1 MVTTVVGNNGAATDA
16 AAAFVDGFR
25 RYWSA
30 PSLDGFDA
38 LLSPDVELV
47 QPLSPRMRGRAE
59 VRAGFRPI
67 FAWLPDVHGVVDRW
81 SASGAFVFIEFRLRA
96 TIGGRPFEWPLVDRF
111 TLRDDGLAR
120 ERVSY
125 FDPCPLLVAAL
136 TRPSGWRRLWTSGAL
151 TALIRR
157 APPNEPRPTH

>member
-1 MVTTVVGNNGAATDA
+1 MVTIAVGNHDASTDA
-16 AAAFVDGFR
+16 AAAFVEGFQR
-25 RYWSA
+25 FWSA
-30 PSLDGFDA
+30 PSLDGFAA
-38 LLSPDVELV
+38 LLSPEVELV
-47 QPLSPRMRGRAE
+47 QPLAPRMRGLE
-59 VRAGFRPI
+59 GVRAGFRPI
-67 FAWLPDVHGVVDRW
+67 FAWLPDLRGVVDRW

-120 ERVSY
+120 ERVTY

-136 TRPSGWRRLWTSGAL
+136 TRPSGWRRLWTSGTL

-157 APPNEPRPTH
+157 APASEPRGTR